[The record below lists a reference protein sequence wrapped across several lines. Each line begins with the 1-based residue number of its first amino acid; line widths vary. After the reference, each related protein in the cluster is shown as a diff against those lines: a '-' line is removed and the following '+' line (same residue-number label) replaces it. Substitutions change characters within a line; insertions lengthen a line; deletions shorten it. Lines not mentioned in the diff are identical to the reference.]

1 MYTIVSFDCK
11 FKGSRNNVERTLQ
24 HYGLRKVQ
32 TSLYAGDLENGER
45 ETLTES
51 ISKIVKQTD
60 SVLIVPICQ
69 SCFSKKEK
77 CGREIKFDNDLYRVY

>member
-1 MYTIVSFDCK
+1 MYTIASFDCK
-11 FKGSRNNVERTLQ
+11 FKGNRENIERTLQ
-24 HYGLRKVQ
+24 HYGLRKLQ
-32 TSLYAGDLENGER
+32 PSLYAGDLENSER

-77 CGREIKFDNDLYRVY
+77 CGREIKFGLK

>member
-1 MYTIVSFDCK
+1 MYTIASFDCK
-11 FKGSRNNVERTLQ
+11 FKGNRENIERTLQ
-24 HYGLRKVQ
+24 HYGLRKLQ
-32 TSLYAGDLENGER
+32 PSLYAGDLENSER

-77 CGREIKFDNDLYRVY
+77 CGHEIKFDNDLYRVY

>member
-11 FKGSRNNVERTLQ
+11 FKGSRKNVERTLQ
-24 HYGLRKVQ
+24 HYGLRKLQ
-32 TSLYAGDLENGER
+32 PSLYAGDLENGER

-77 CGREIKFDNDLYRVY
+77 FGREIKFDNDLYRVY

>member
-1 MYTIVSFDCK
+1 MYMMASFDCK
-11 FKGSRNNVERTLQ
+11 FKTNQENIDGILQ
-24 HYGLRKVQ
+24 HFGLRKIQ
-32 TSLYAGDLENGER
+32 PTLYAGDLENGER
-45 ETLTES
+45 ETLAEN
-51 ISKIVKQTD
+51 ISKIVKKTD

>member
-11 FKGSRNNVERTLQ
+11 FKGNRENIERTLQ
-24 HYGLRKVQ
+24 RYGLRKLQ
-32 TSLYAGDLENGER
+32 PLLYAGDLENGER
-45 ETLTES
+45 ETLTEN

-69 SCFSKKEK
+69 SCFTKKEK